1 MRINLQTWASQT
13 IKRLQGKSEF
23 PYIESQV
30 LLAFALNHTREWII
44 AHPEVLLTQEQET
57 QLEKVVQRLL
67 NGEPLPYIT
76 GIQAFYGLDFMVTPD
91 VLIPRPETELLVEE
105 AINWLQAHP
114 NRRSAL
120 DMGTGSG
127 AIAVTLADQVED
139 LNVTAADI
147 SPAALD
153 IARKNAEKFEV
164 EDRVRLI
171 QSDLWQSIDSPF
183 DLIAAN
189 LPYVPSEKLKTLA
202 VAQHEPILAL
212 DGGADG
218 LQVLRT
224 FLAHV
229 SEHILPGG
237 LILLEIEAGQ
247 GESAMELVQN
257 QFGDGLVRLISDYS
271 ALPRLITIQAA

>member
-13 IKRLQGKSEF
+13 IKRLQGNTEF

-30 LLAFALNHTREWII
+30 LLAFALNRSREWIV

-57 QLEKVVQRLL
+57 QLEKNVQRLL
-67 NGEPLPYIT
+67 KGDPLPYIT
-76 GIQAFYGLDFMVTPD
+76 GIQAFYGLDFVVTPD

-105 AINWLQAHP
+105 AVNWLQSHP

-127 AIAVTLADQVED
+127 AIAVALADQVAD
-139 LNVTAADI
+139 LKITAADI
-147 SPAALD
+147 SLAALD
-153 IARKNAEKFEV
+153 VARKNAEKFGV
-164 EDRVRLI
+164 EDRVSLI
-171 QSDLWQSIDSPF
+171 QSDLWQAIDSRF

-189 LPYVPSEKLKTLA
+189 LPYIPSAKLKTLP
-202 VAQHEPILAL
+202 VSLHEPALAL
-212 DGGADG
+212 DGGPDG

-224 FLAHV
+224 FLAHT

-237 LILLEIEAGQ
+237 LVLLEIEAGQ
-247 GESAMELVQN
+247 GQTAMELVQN
-257 QFGDGLVRLISDYS
+257 QWGDGMVRLITDYS
-271 ALPRLITIQAA
+271 NQPRLITIQVS

>member
-1 MRINLQTWASQT
+1 MRINLQTWARQT
-13 IKRLQGKSEF
+13 FKQLQGKSEF

-30 LLAFALNHTREWII
+30 LLAFALNRSREWIV
-44 AHPEVLLTQEQET
+44 AHPEVLLTLEQET

-67 NGEPLPYIT
+67 KGEPLPYIT
-76 GIQAFYGLDFMVTPD
+76 GIQAFYGLDFVVTPD

-105 AINWLQAHP
+105 AVKWLQSHP

-127 AIAVTLADQVED
+127 AIAITLADQVPD
-139 LNVTAADI
+139 LIVTAADI

-153 IARKNAEKFEV
+153 VARKNAGKFGV
-164 EDRVRLI
+164 EDRVHLI
-171 QSDLWQSIDSPF
+171 QSDLWQSIDPSF

-189 LPYVPSEKLKTLA
+189 LPYIPSAKLKTLN
-202 VAQHEPILAL
+202 VARHEPVLAL
-212 DGGADG
+212 DGGSDG

-224 FLAHV
+224 FLAHG

-247 GESAMELVQN
+247 GLTAMELAQN
-257 QFGDGLVRLISDYS
+257 QFGDGLVRLIKDYS
-271 ALPRLITIQAA
+271 ALPRLITIQAG

>member
-30 LLAFALNHTREWII
+30 LLAFTLNRSREWIV

-67 NGEPLPYIT
+67 KGEPLPYIT
-76 GIQAFYGLDFMVTPD
+76 GIQAFYGLDFVVTPD

-105 AINWLQAHP
+105 AVKWLQAQP

-127 AIAVTLADQVED
+127 AIAVTLADQVPD
-139 LNVTAADI
+139 LRVTAADI

-153 IARKNAEKFEV
+153 VASKNAEKFGV
-164 EDRVRLI
+164 EDRVHLL
-171 QSDLWQSIDSPF
+171 QSDLWQAIVPPF

-189 LPYVPSEKLKTLA
+189 LPYIPSAKLMTLP
-202 VAQHEPILAL
+202 VARHEPILAL
-212 DGGADG
+212 DGGSDG

-224 FLAHV
+224 FLAHI

-247 GESAMELVQN
+247 GLTAMELVQN
-257 QFGDGLVRLISDYS
+257 QFGDGLVRLIKDYS
-271 ALPRLITIQAA
+271 SMPRLITIQAA